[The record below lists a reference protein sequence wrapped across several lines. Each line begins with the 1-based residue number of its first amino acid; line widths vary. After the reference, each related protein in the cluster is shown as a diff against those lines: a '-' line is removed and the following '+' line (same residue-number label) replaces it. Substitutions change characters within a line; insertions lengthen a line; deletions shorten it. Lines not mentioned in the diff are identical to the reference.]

1 MSKLIEHIVEPNTLL
16 LSWQAQDSKVRSRY
30 VVAELLNSHE
40 TVTLNYLTESED
52 YQSACELGFSGYP
65 AFQISKG
72 SKFNNRV
79 LDAFGRRLPPRSRS
93 DFPRYLELRGISPAS
108 DLSEFALL
116 GYTGA
121 KLPDDGFEI
130 VHPFYEMT
138 SEFEVIIEVTGF
150 RYESEVDIDAINLND
165 NISFTAEPDNNF
177 DMNAIR
183 IELGGVKLGYVS
195 RSHTELFQRCL
206 AGGYSIEAEVF
217 RKNGTADRPLV
228 YLFTRFFLEEKKA

>member
-16 LSWQAQDSKVRSRY
+16 LSWQAQDSKARSRY
-30 VVAELLNSHE
+30 IVAELLNSHG
-40 TVTLNYLTESED
+40 TIALNYLTESED
-52 YQSACELGFSGYP
+52 YQSARKHGFSGYP

-72 SKFNNRV
+72 SKFNNQV

-93 DFPRYLELRGISPAS
+93 DFSRYLELRGISPTS

-138 SEFEVIIEVTGF
+138 SEFEVIIEVAGF
-150 RYESEVDIDAINLND
+150 RYESEVDIADINLND
-165 NISFTAEPDNNF
+165 NISFTPEPDNNF
-177 DMNAIR
+177 DKNAIR
-183 IELGGVKLGYVS
+183 IELGGAKLGYVS
-195 RSHTELFQRCL
+195 RGHIELFQRCL
-206 AGGYSIEAEVF
+206 AGGYSVEAEVF

-228 YLFTRFFLEEKKA
+228 YLFTHFLLVEETA